1 MPYAPTSILGLF
13 AAAAATTTTTRPPSL
28 SCKLFGPNLF
38 GALIRSFLS
47 RPTGRLEA
55 KPLPAGSVPPGG
67 SGWVREGSDVVS
79 FRICYC

>member
-1 MPYAPTSILGLF
+1 MPQHQFLGLF
-13 AAAAATTTTTRPPSL
+13 VVAAATIRPPSP
-28 SCKLFGPNLF
+28 SGKLFGPNLF